1 MAKGVIIKGSDGLQ
15 AQLSKLAHL
24 SWFHVITRANTIPL
38 HFWTAVLQ
46 GSKVGEK
53 CLSFFF
59 FFHKF
64 HHFPFPKQVTL
75 CAHRLCIYSF
85 NTPTNKDTLLILLI

>member
-1 MAKGVIIKGSDGLQ
+1 MAKGVIIKGSQGLQ
-15 AQLSKLAHL
+15 AQLSKLTHL

-53 CLSFFF
+53 MFFF
-59 FFHKF
+59 LF
-64 HHFPFPKQVTL
+64 
-75 CAHRLCIYSF
+75 S
-85 NTPTNKDTLLILLI
+85 